1 MALDSSTLLP
11 ISNVIDV
18 SRIESLDPKS
28 TEFKTFLVSLTD
40 NVNKLL
46 LSINDKSIG
55 ACDTNETISG
65 KSYTVGDNQTPK
77 PGLTKLIE
85 CGALLNNDVKH
96 IAHGLDL
103 NWSYSFKNI
112 YGATSNPVGKIYL
125 PLPHASATANEVIEV
140 TVDATYVN
148 IRTGIDRTAFTD
160 TTIFL
165 EYVE

>member
-1 MALDSSTLLP
+1 MALDNASLLP

-28 TEFKTFLVSLTD
+28 PEFKTFLTSLTD
-40 NVNKLL
+40 NVNSIL

-55 ACDTNETISG
+55 FCDTNETISG

-77 PGLTKLIE
+77 AGFIKAIE
-85 CGALLNNDVKH
+85 CGALLNAGTKQ
-96 IAHGLDL
+96 IEHGLDAG
-103 NWSYSFKNI
+103 WSYSFKNI
-112 YGATSNPVGKIYL
+112 YGATSDPVGKIYL

-140 TVDATYVN
+140 TVDDTYVN
-148 IRTGIDRTAFTD
+148 ITTGIDRTAFTD